1 MRLSLNKNLYG
12 VQMFT
17 NARMFTRWGG
27 VVHDTRTAVY
37 TYTYISP

>member
-17 NARMFTRWGG
+17 STRMFTRWVG
-27 VVHDTRTAVY
+27 VVQDTHTVVY